1 MSFSGVSQLPCIM
14 WQHLNLRL
22 YIIFHYAPPENR
34 SDVPVIF
41 HSFHIVV
48 FPASFL
54 LILGVSFQQWGQS
67 YQMTLNASKV
77 IYSLINVSLV
87 WSFCTFHSIWKCPFV
102 LATQTIGHSCPLK
115 IRLGFFFHIWELALK
130 FMEETLPGI
139 NQK

>member
-22 YIIFHYAPPENR
+22 HIIFHYAPPENR

-54 LILGVSFQQWGQS
+54 FMLGVSLQQWWQS
-67 YQMTLNASKV
+67 YHMTMPQGSFA
-77 IYSLINVSLV
+77 LINVSIV
-87 WSFCTFHSIWKCPFV
+87 SIFFVHFTLLKRPFV
-102 LATQTIGHSCPLK
+102 LATQTIGQSCPLK
-115 IRLGFFFHIWELALK
+115 VCLGFFFHILELALK
-130 FMEETLPGI
+130 FMEETLAE
-139 NQK
+139 